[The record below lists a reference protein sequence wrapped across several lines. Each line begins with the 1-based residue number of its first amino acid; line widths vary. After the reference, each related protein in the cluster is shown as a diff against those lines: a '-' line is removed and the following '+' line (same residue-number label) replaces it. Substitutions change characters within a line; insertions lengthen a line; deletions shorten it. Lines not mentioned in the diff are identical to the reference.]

1 MLGRWKEIVVLWF
14 QGKRFEDHAL
24 EISALGELEQFQ
36 KIVTMTAEELWRA
49 VNPGRKNLPRH
60 FEKRTQLYLRGS
72 IKEGES
78 TGLSLQA
85 RAEPRSKDLTKDLF
99 DKEFEEVENAV
110 NAVLEIYKTQEN
122 DEPLPYN
129 LSQVTL
135 QDYQKFGQTLRK
147 DESIKLSK
155 TSVLKPQYVEVTH
168 RTRKRLSRFIEEK
181 HEDQVDVKGEVLAA
195 NVREGY
201 LQFQLWLDEKTPVT
215 VKFSPEQEDQ
225 VTEALKN
232 HRSVRLRVKG
242 RGEFSPLGKLE
253 NIEGVT
259 ELNLQAAGEIPFD
272 ETARPIEDILMELA
286 SEVPEEEWDKLP
298 KDGAKNLDHY
308 LYGTPKE

>member
-36 KIVTMTAEELWRA
+36 KIVTETAEELWRA

-168 RTRKRLSRFIEEK
+168 RTRKRLARFIEQK
-181 HEDQVDVKGEVLAA
+181 HEDQVDVSGEVKEAD
-195 NVREGY
+195 VR
-201 LQFQLWLDEKTPVT
+201 QNRFQLWLDEKTCVT

-225 VTEALKN
+225 VTEALHK
-232 HRSVRLRVKG
+232 HRFVRVQVKG
-242 RGEFSPLGKLE
+242 RGKRLPQGKLE
-253 NIEGVT
+253 SVEEVS
-259 ELNLQAAGEIPFD
+259 ELNLQAVGEIQYD

-286 SEVPEEEWDKLP
+286 SQVPEEEWDKLP